1 MGAPRKGFRR
11 HIHIDPYVYPGIS
24 PRIDKFL
31 EWYDSV
37 PARQRTRM
45 CFDLLVA
52 ATNGELGVA
61 QTVSLKNEQ
70 EDVAQAA
77 LSSLLANMTMEED

>member
-1 MGAPRKGFRR
+1 MGAPKKGVRR
-11 HIHIDPYVYPGIS
+11 RIHINPYVYPKTNA
-24 PRIDKFL
+24 RMDKFL

-37 PARQRTRM
+37 PARQRTKM

-52 ATNGELGVA
+52 AANEELGMV
-61 QTVSLKNEQ
+61 QSVLLSDEQ

-77 LSSLLANMTMEED
+77 LSSLLANMTLDED

>member
-1 MGAPRKGFRR
+1 M
-11 HIHIDPYVYPGIS
+11 DPYVYPKTNA
-24 PRIDKFL
+24 RIDKFL

-37 PARQRTRM
+37 PARQRTKI

-52 ATNGELGVA
+52 AANGELGAAPV
-61 QTVSLKNEQ
+61 VLLNDEQ

-77 LSSLLANMTMEED
+77 FSSLLANMTLDED

>member
-11 HIHIDPYVYPGIS
+11 HIHIDPYVYPETS

-37 PARQRTRM
+37 PSRRRTKM

-61 QTVSLKNEQ
+61 LAVSLQDEQ

>member
-1 MGAPRKGFRR
+1 MSAPKKGFRR
-11 HIHIDPYVYPGIS
+11 HIYINPYVYPKTDA
-24 PRIDKFL
+24 RMDKFL

-37 PARQRTRM
+37 PARQRTKI

-52 ATNGELGVA
+52 AANGELGAAPV
-61 QTVSLKNEQ
+61 VLLNDEQ

-77 LSSLLANMTMEED
+77 LSSLLANMTLDED

>member
-1 MGAPRKGFRR
+1 MGAPRKGYRR
-11 HIHIDPYVYPGIS
+11 HIFINPYVYPGTS

-37 PARQRTRM
+37 PARQRSKM
-45 CFDLLVA
+45 CFELLVA

-61 QTVSLKNEQ
+61 QAVSLKDEQ

-77 LSSLLANMTMEED
+77 LSSLLANMTMDED

>member
-1 MGAPRKGFRR
+1 MGAPKKGVRR
-11 HIHIDPYVYPGIS
+11 RIHINPYVYPKTNA
-24 PRIDKFL
+24 RIDKFL

-37 PARQRTRM
+37 PARQRTKI

-52 ATNGELGVA
+52 AANGELGAAPV
-61 QTVSLKNEQ
+61 VLLNDEQ

-77 LSSLLANMTMEED
+77 FSSLLANMTLDED

>member
-1 MGAPRKGFRR
+1 MSAPQKGFRR
-11 HIHIDPYVYPGIS
+11 HIYINPYVYPKTNA
-24 PRIDKFL
+24 RIDKFL

-37 PARQRTRM
+37 PARQRTKM

-52 ATNGELGVA
+52 AANGELGVA
-61 QTVSLKNEQ
+61 QTVALGDEQ

-77 LSSLLANMTMEED
+77 FSSLLANMILDED